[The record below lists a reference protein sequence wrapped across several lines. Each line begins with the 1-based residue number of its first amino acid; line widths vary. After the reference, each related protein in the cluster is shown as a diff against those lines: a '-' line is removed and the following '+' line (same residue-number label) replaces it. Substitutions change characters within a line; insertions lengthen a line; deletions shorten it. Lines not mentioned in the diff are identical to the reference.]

1 MTLGPKPKGSYLHSG
16 VWLIAVVGL
25 FLIVASA
32 IPSGQGNAFHELR
45 LPAATHSEVLSLMN
59 NGTPGEALQLLHQ
72 ELQNDTAPALES
84 LILRATLN
92 RQVGLSSNAEQDWR
106 AIIGQAVFMRTFARR
121 QLVTS
126 LMNRGAP
133 EQAED
138 ILDGLVNTD
147 PIRHRDLL
155 LDLADVYFQT
165 NKLDRSAATY
175 RRVLASTSLGPAA
188 DSARLGL
195 ASTFEAMND
204 DSSALKTLREAQLR
218 HRRSTTFTEAR
229 RNSHRLAES
238 RGERLT
244 PFSEAEYRELVRRL
258 RNASHYVGALELL
271 NEWTAQYPNSAVSDT
286 RAMEHVTTLYAQ
298 RTNVD
303 AVEAARQF
311 YETFPRS
318 SLIGNVRLTDFRLAV
333 RMGDVDRAR
342 RLGLDLWNNEDNAA
356 TPSQRQDA
364 ALLLGAYLG
373 AIGINDEALSLYRS
387 LFQSSTNPDI
397 QRDMLWRAGI
407 AALRDGQ
414 YERARTNLSGLVDR
428 QPTGDL
434 NLAAQYWLAV
444 AQEKNGNATAAAKLH
459 GTLAAR
465 YPYHYYG
472 ITARARLDELNGS
485 IEINIPQSAP
495 INFPSLSIDE
505 SSTQRAEYKA
515 ALALARAGLIREA
528 AWYLRR
534 LLDQHRGD
542 RGLALLA
549 ARASAAGNQYA
560 SVTQILVTHFG
571 PYLQRPAQGLPP
583 DFWTLVYPRP
593 FWQTVTDAAGEHGA
607 NPELLLSLMRRE
619 SRFDP
624 EARSPVGAIGLL
636 QIMPYT
642 AEALAERA
650 GVGHILTNGIDDTVL
665 ADPQVNIA
673 ISARLN
679 ADLFQL
685 FEGNI
690 LPVIASYNA
699 GEDRVAEWWAGTRHL
714 RDDFFVDSIP
724 YSETRRFAREVIAN
738 QAAYERVYG
747 SSN

>member
-1 MTLGPKPKGSYLHSG
+1 MSLGPKAKGSYLHSG
-16 VWLIAVVGL
+16 KWLLAGVGL
-25 FLIVASA
+25 FVIVASA
-32 IPSGQGNAFHELR
+32 TSSAQGDAFSDLR
-45 LPAATHSEVLSLMN
+45 LPAATHPAVLSLMG
-59 NGTPGEALQLLHQ
+59 NGAPREALHRLDQ

-92 RQVGLSSNAEQDWR
+92 QRAGFSLNAEQDWR
-106 AIIGQAVFMRTFARR
+106 SVINQAVFMRTFARR

-126 LMNRGAP
+126 LLNRRTP
-133 EQAED
+133 EQAEE
-138 ILDGLVNTD
+138 ILDTLIGSDSV
-147 PIRHRDLL
+147 RHRDLL
-155 LDLADVYFQT
+155 LALASSYRET
-165 NKLDRSAATY
+165 NDLDRSATTY
-175 RRVLASTSLGPAA
+175 RRVLALTSLGATA

-195 ASTFEAMND
+195 ANTFEAMND
-204 DSSALKTLREAQLR
+204 VPSALNILREAQLQ
-218 HRRSTTFTEAR
+218 HRTWKAFADARSD
-229 RNSHRLAES
+229 SHRLAES
-238 RGERLT
+238 QDKQLV

-258 RNASHYVGALELL
+258 RNASHYVGALDLL
-271 NEWTAQYPNSAVSDT
+271 DEWRTHYPDSGGSDT
-286 RAMEHVTTLYAQ
+286 WAMERVTTLYAQ
-298 RTNVD
+298 RTNEG

-311 YETFPRS
+311 YEKFPHS
-318 SLIGNVRLTDFRLAV
+318 PLVGNVRLTDFRLAV
-333 RMGDVDRAR
+333 RMGDVERAR
-342 RLGLDLWNNEDNAA
+342 RLGLDLWNNENNTA

-373 AIGINDEALSLYRS
+373 AIGMNAEALSHYRN
-387 LFQSSTNPDI
+387 LFQSSNNPEV

-414 YERARTNLSGLVDR
+414 YERAQTNLSSLVNR

-444 AQEKNGNATAAAKLH
+444 AQEKNGDLTTAVRLH
-459 GTLAAR
+459 ATLASR

-472 ITARARLDELNGS
+472 ITARSRLEELEES
-485 IEINIPQSAP
+485 IEINIPQSVP
-495 INFPSLSIDE
+495 VKFPNLAIKE

-515 ALALARAGLIREA
+515 ALTLARAGLIQDA

-534 LLDQHRGD
+534 LLDRNPGD

-549 ARASAAGNQYA
+549 ARASAAGSQYA
-560 SVTQILVTHFG
+560 SVTQILVNHFG
-571 PYLQRPAQGLPP
+571 TYLQRPAQGLPP

-593 FWQTVTDAAGEHGA
+593 FWQTVIDAAGEHGA
-607 NPELLLSLMRRE
+607 NPVLLVALMRRE

-650 GVGHILTNGIDDTVL
+650 GVGHILTNGINDAVL
-665 ADPQVNIA
+665 ANPQVNIA

-679 ADLFQL
+679 ADLLQL
-685 FEGNI
+685 FEGEI

-738 QAAYERVYG
+738 QAAYDRVYG
-747 SSN
+747 TPN